1 MIPHHPLRLATR
13 ATTTPTSRSYLAM
26 TRSLA
31 TLGIRREDPRRVWER
46 RTPLTP
52 EAVASLAE
60 KASVEVES
68 CSRRCFPDSAYAA
81 VSVVVSCVMDASQAP
96 TSVLSVLTPGRRQ
109 DRPQAV

>member
-1 MIPHHPLRLATR
+1 MMRPPMLRPVRGTL
-13 ATTTPTSRSYLAM
+13 SRSM

-52 EAVASLAE
+52 EAVATLTD
-60 KASVEVES
+60 KAAVEVES

-81 VSVVVSCVMDASQAP
+81 V
-96 TSVLSVLTPGRRQ
+96 RRSGFH
-109 DRPQAV
+109 